1 MIQKKNKFE
10 ENSKDTKW
18 SGLPHPNV
26 AQQQTVGRKKF
37 KFKKKN
43 KIERVVCVQLM
54 ANSCSSLPFQVYN
67 SNLFSPSSR
76 CSIIHTSSA
85 IKACE
90 LTLYIPLSVCPLC
103 ATLSTH
109 ATATYHCNR
118 LSQKKDK
125 WTNKKK
131 PTQPHLDD
139 PPLWYCIDDGAISLV
154 CLCMSECVV
163 DIIYW
168 IWSSFL
174 PFPYINNNW
183 KKQNKQLES
192 TENVAVTTEQIK
204 TGEKKSQTEIQRN
217 TKKVKKKV
225 KVLLWFWLQSTWLL
239 LLFSLKSSVS

>member
-37 KFKKKN
+37 KFKKN
-43 KIERVVCVQLM
+43 KQDWTSRVYSWWLILVR
-54 ANSCSSLPFQVYN
+54 PFRFTCTTQI
-67 SNLFSPSSR
+67 SFSPSSR

-109 ATATYHCNR
+109 ATATYRCNR

-139 PPLWYCIDDGAISLV
+139 PPLSYCIDDGAISLV

-183 KKQNKQLES
+183 KNKTNNWNRQKMLQLQL
-192 TENVAVTTEQIK
+192 NK
-204 TGEKKSQTEIQRN
+204 
-217 TKKVKKKV
+217 
-225 KVLLWFWLQSTWLL
+225 
-239 LLFSLKSSVS
+239 

>member
-1 MIQKKNKFE
+1 LNE
-10 ENSKDTKW
+10 S
-18 SGLPHPNV
+18 
-26 AQQQTVGRKKF
+26 
-37 KFKKKN
+37 
-43 KIERVVCVQLM
+43 CVQLM
-54 ANSCSSLPFQVYN
+54 ANSCSSLPFHVYN
-67 SNLFSPSSR
+67 SNLFSPSPESSR

-125 WTNKKK
+125 WTKKK

-139 PPLWYCIDDGAISLV
+139 PPLSYCIDDGAISLV

-183 KKQNKQLES
+183 KKQKKTTGIDRKCCSYNWTNKNGRKEIPDRNS
-192 TENVAVTTEQIK
+192 
-204 TGEKKSQTEIQRN
+204 EKY
-217 TKKVKKKV
+217 KKVKKREGSFIILIAINLV
-225 KVLLWFWLQSTWLL
+225 IVAVQP
-239 LLFSLKSSVS
+239 